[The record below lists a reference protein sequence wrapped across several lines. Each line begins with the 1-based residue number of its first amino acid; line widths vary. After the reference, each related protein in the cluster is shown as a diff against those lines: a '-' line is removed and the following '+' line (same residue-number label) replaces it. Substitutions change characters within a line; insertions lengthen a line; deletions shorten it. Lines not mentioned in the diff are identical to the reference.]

1 MLRCLP
7 QLLPT
12 AAKDTQTAPNTGHS
26 DPDVEEDE
34 ETESFSALQGEAL
47 AISAP
52 YAIFL
57 QFI

>member
-1 MLRCLP
+1 LP

-47 AISAP
+47 AISTP